1 MSQFGVF
8 TLLSSIA
15 FALLPAA
22 QTSAAV
28 IDRDN
33 QTVAVPPDNQ
43 TALYCVWNTEAGQQV
58 CYRNYCDAHPRECTT
73 SFLPTDQILV
83 PITFAGLHRDEDS
96 IH

>member
-1 MSQFGVF
+1 MSRFGVF

-43 TALYCVWNTEAGQQV
+43 TALYCVWNTEAEQWV
-58 CYRNYCDAHPRECTT
+58 
-73 SFLPTDQILV
+73 
-83 PITFAGLHRDEDS
+83 
-96 IH
+96 